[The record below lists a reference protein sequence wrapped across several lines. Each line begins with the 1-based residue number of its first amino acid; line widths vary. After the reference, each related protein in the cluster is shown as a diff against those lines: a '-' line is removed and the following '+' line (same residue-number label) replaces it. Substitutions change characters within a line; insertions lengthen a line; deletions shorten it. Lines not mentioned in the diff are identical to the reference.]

1 MSLGAKPQQQVSE
14 VPMGSPEEYPRQ
26 DGLWPTLTVNL
37 KWREDV
43 ASAKS
48 PLPVPH

>member
-26 DGLWPTLTVNL
+26 DGLWPTLTKYVGCHSHVIGL
-37 KWREDV
+37 I
-43 ASAKS
+43 
-48 PLPVPH
+48 PV